1 MIILQAENITAGYT
15 REVNILYEVGIRLK
29 SGQIVSVIGP
39 NGAGKSTLLKTIF
52 GILKPSNGKISLK
65 EEDITGLKPDKVA
78 NKGIS
83 YVPQVENV
91 FPSLTIQENL
101 EMGAFIRDDDYSQR
115 LNEIYEL
122 FPILGDRRK
131 QKAGQLSGG
140 QRQMVAM
147 GRALMVDP
155 QVLLLDEPSAG
166 LSPKLVDMIFEKI
179 IDINKSGVSM
189 IIVEQNAREALKM
202 ADHGY
207 VLAMGRNVLDDSFR
221 RVGMLELVVYGIVFG
236 SIISLGAIGLT
247 LVFGIIRFANFAH
260 GDLMSSGAYFAL
272 FMVTG
277 LLSWIGVPDTTFGSL
292 SFGWRMLIAFPVSMF
307 MVGCVAIA
315 ADRILYRKLRNNK
328 SSPVMLA
335 MSSLGVAFI
344 IRMLI
349 LIFWGADSL
358 FYRPGLMRPALELPL
373 GVKIRPDQILILFV
387 VLSLVV
393 LLHLYLQKTKMG
405 KAMRAT
411 ADNMELALVSGIDTE
426 RVIILT
432 WGVGGALAA
441 AGGILY
447 GIDVQ
452 VHAYMGWNFL
462 IPLFAAT
469 ILGTIGNMWGA
480 LVGGLVIGVAQQVST
495 AFLLSTYKPAV
506 AFMLMILIL
515 LIRPKGIF
523 GGKQE

>member
-1 MIILQAENITAGYT
+1 MIILQAENITAGDT

-166 LSPKLVDMIFEKI
+166 LSPKLVDMIFENI

-207 VLAMGRNVLDDSFR
+207 VLAMGRNVLDDSGDALLANEE
-221 RVGMLELVVYGIVFG
+221 VG
-236 SIISLGAIGLT
+236 
-247 LVFGIIRFANFAH
+247 R
-260 GDLMSSGAYFAL
+260 
-272 FMVTG
+272 
-277 LLSWIGVPDTTFGSL
+277 
-292 SFGWRMLIAFPVSMF
+292 
-307 MVGCVAIA
+307 
-315 ADRILYRKLRNNK
+315 
-328 SSPVMLA
+328 
-335 MSSLGVAFI
+335 
-344 IRMLI
+344 
-349 LIFWGADSL
+349 
-358 FYRPGLMRPALELPL
+358 
-373 GVKIRPDQILILFV
+373 
-387 VLSLVV
+387 
-393 LLHLYLQKTKMG
+393 LYL
-405 KAMRAT
+405 
-411 ADNMELALVSGIDTE
+411 
-426 RVIILT
+426 
-432 WGVGGALAA
+432 GG
-441 AGGILY
+441 
-447 GIDVQ
+447 
-452 VHAYMGWNFL
+452 
-462 IPLFAAT
+462 
-469 ILGTIGNMWGA
+469 
-480 LVGGLVIGVAQQVST
+480 
-495 AFLLSTYKPAV
+495 
-506 AFMLMILIL
+506 
-515 LIRPKGIF
+515 
-523 GGKQE
+523 